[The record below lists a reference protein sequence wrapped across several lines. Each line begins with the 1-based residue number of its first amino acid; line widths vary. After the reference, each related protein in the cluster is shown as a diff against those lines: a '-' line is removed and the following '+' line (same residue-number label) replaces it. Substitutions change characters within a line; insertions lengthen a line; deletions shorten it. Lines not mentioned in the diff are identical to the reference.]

1 MGSKAA
7 QNRPIYVQRFHFFH
21 VSSSLSSRF
30 NTEEFP
36 TRGGRNDRNI
46 IKDFFVIDCKDHYE
60 FRKLPLVLPAG
71 SVEEKIH
78 VSRLKRKRRRKKN
91 NKKVGETIL
100 VFGLKVLLW
109 LLDTSSRLDLIGDK
123 DFVQIDLTIECVT
136 MTFRFRWIEK
146 IRGMVLMCTTVANV
160 ILKRETRIFQF
171 E

>member
-1 MGSKAA
+1 MIVRCILLINHFVIPISVSERQNNNYEAQAKARQIDFIKALTRMLQTVQIMGSKAA

-78 VSRLKRKRRRKKN
+78 VSRLKRKRRRKK
-91 NKKVGETIL
+91 I
-100 VFGLKVLLW
+100 
-109 LLDTSSRLDLIGDK
+109 I
-123 DFVQIDLTIECVT
+123 
-136 MTFRFRWIEK
+136 
-146 IRGMVLMCTTVANV
+146 
-160 ILKRETRIFQF
+160 
-171 E
+171 